1 MDVVASGS
9 SAELQVTPPEILIDV
24 PFGMGCY
31 KIRDDDEKDEANAY
45 PIAKEVDM
53 SDPSPASCILE
64 CLQKGADYRISG
76 KMLEIKISRI

>member
-1 MDVVASGS
+1 MDVVAGG
-9 SAELQVTPPEILIDV
+9 ANAGLHVTPPEILIDV

-31 KIRDDDEKDEANAY
+31 KIRDDVAVNANAD

-64 CLQKGADYRISG
+64 CLQKGADYLISG
-76 KMLEIKISRI
+76 KMSNILN